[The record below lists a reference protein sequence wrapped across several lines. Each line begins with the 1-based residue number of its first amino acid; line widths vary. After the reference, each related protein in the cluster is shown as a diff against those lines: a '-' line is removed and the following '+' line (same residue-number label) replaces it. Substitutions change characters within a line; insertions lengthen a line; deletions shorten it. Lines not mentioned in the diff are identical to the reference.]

1 MNNYKPSKRKAI
13 PPSGT
18 YAAHSRISKE
28 DLISLLTERLQHH
41 YRSGWSGS
49 RDTIYQSIAYAI
61 KTGQISLT
69 DGYFFYGEVIEWIA
83 NSTNITKVEWRN
95 AVSKEPQY
103 VTVRSSQSQEPSA
116 TIDVQADV
124 IKRGVVVPD
133 DHIQLKKLVTRLLD
147 ENDELKNRLTNYDK
161 NVIT

>member
-1 MNNYKPSKRKAI
+1 MILVFKRKAI
-13 PPSGT
+13 PPSVT
-18 YAAHSRISKE
+18 YAAHSRISKK
-28 DLISLLTERLQHH
+28 DLISLLEERLQHH
-41 YRSGWSGS
+41 YRSKWSGS

-61 KTGQISLT
+61 KTGQISLI

-95 AVSKEPQY
+95 AVSEEPQY
-103 VTVRSSQSQEPSA
+103 VTVRSSQSQEPNV

-124 IKRGVVVPD
+124 IKHGVVVPD
-133 DHIQLKKLVTRLLD
+133 DHIKLKKLVTRLLD
-147 ENDELKNRLTNYDK
+147 ENDELRNRLTNYDK